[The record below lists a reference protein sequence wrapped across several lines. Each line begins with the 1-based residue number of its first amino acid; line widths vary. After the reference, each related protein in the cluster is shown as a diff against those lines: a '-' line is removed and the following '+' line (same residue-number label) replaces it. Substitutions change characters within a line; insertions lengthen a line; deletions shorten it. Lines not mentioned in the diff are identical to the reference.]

1 VPRPV
6 LRSLP
11 GGQSG
16 SGDPDGAGGRH
27 GTPAHRLL
35 DEGQRSGRLIHLEQI
50 PARPGTPVSWPDWAP
65 EPVIEAFGR
74 QGVSRPWSHQVIAA
88 DHARAGRHVIISTG
102 TASGK
107 SLGYLLPALT
117 GVLGGG
123 TALYIAPTKA
133 LAADQHTAVT
143 GLGLAG
149 LRAAV
154 LDGDTSAADR
164 TWARS
169 YAGYLL
175 TNPDMLHHVLLPQHR
190 RWSGFFSKLQY
201 VIVDECHSYRGVF
214 GSHVGHVLRRL
225 RRIAAHHAPDGHC
238 TFLLASATAGQP
250 GTTARQLTGLDAEEV
265 TADGSPHGPVSFAMW
280 EPPLTEARGEA
291 GAPVRRAA
299 TAEAAELL
307 AGLVR
312 EDVSTL
318 AFVRSRRGA
327 ESVALHTK
335 RLLTEQGAGRHAER
349 VAAYRS
355 GYLAEDRRGVEAALR
370 RGQLTGLATTTA
382 LELGVNITGLDAVLI
397 AGWPGTR
404 ASLWQ
409 QAGRAGR
416 RGDSAVAV
424 LIARDDPLDTYL
436 VHHPEILHHAVET
449 TVLDPANPYVL
460 APHLCAA
467 AAELPLTEADLS
479 LFGPAAR
486 AVADD
491 LCRRALLRCRPSGW
505 YWTHRA
511 HASRLTSLRGAGGEP
526 IRIIEEATGRL
537 VGTVDEPSAPLLAH
551 QGATYLHQGE
561 TYLVRSLD
569 LADGA
574 ALVRAADPGYVTSA
588 RQVTDIDV
596 IGTRQRMA
604 WGEAEVCFG
613 DVAVTRQVTSFV
625 RRRTDN
631 GRQLGGETPL
641 DLPARTLG
649 TRAMWWTIS
658 AGQAERLAA
667 AGVDLPGAA
676 HAAEH
681 ASIGLLPLFATCDR
695 WDIGGVSTDLHP
707 ATGRLTVFVYD
718 GHEGGAG
725 FAERG
730 FDAARRWLTATRQAI
745 ASCECEAGCPS
756 CIQSPKCG
764 NGNSPLSKPGA
775 LALLDTLLS
784 SENGQKGAAP
794 AGGESGSRRT
804 VRPWGGGAEP
814 PSSKAYPKLALPNP
828 ASAETSG
835 EFSGTSGE
843 IKTSLTL
850 AGQSPHVKQQEN

>member
-1 VPRPV
+1 M

-11 GGQSG
+11 GGQPG
-16 SGDPDGAGGRH
+16 GEAGPERML
-27 GTPAHRLL
+27 R
-35 DEGQRSGRLIHLEQI
+35 EGQRSGRLIHLEQI
-50 PARPGTPVSWPDWAP
+50 PGRPGAPVSWPDWAP
-65 EPVIEAFGR
+65 QSVIEAFGR
-74 QGVSRPWSHQVIAA
+74 RGVQAPWSHQVAA
-88 DHARAGRHVIISTG
+88 AGHARAGRHVIISTG

-117 GVLGGG
+117 GVLEGG

-133 LAADQHTAVT
+133 LAADQHTAVAE
-143 GLGLAG
+143 LALPG
-149 LRAAV
+149 LRTAV
-154 LDGDTSAADR
+154 LDGDTSTAERA
-164 TWARS
+164 WARS

-190 RWSGFFSKLQY
+190 RWSGFFSRLRY
-201 VIVDECHSYRGVF
+201 VIVDECHGYRGVF

-225 RRIAAHHAPDGHC
+225 RRIAAHHAPDGQC
-238 TFLLASATAGQP
+238 TFVLASATAGQP
-250 GTTARQLTGLDAEEV
+250 GATARMLTGLDAEEV
-265 TADGSPHGPVSFAMW
+265 TADGSPHGPMSFALW

-312 EDVSTL
+312 EDVATL

-335 RLLTEQGAGRHAER
+335 RLLTDQGAARQAER

-355 GYLAEDRRGVEAALR
+355 GYLAEDRRRVEKALSC
-370 RGQLTGLATTTA
+370 GALTGVATTTA
-382 LELGVNITGLDAVLI
+382 LELGVDITGLDAVLI

-436 VHHPEILHHAVET
+436 VHHPEILHHPVEA
-449 TVLDPANPYVL
+449 TVLDPGNPYVL

-467 AAELPLTEADLS
+467 AAELPLSEADLP

-491 LCRRALLRCRPSGW
+491 LCRRGLLRCRPSGW

-511 HASRLTSLRGAGGEP
+511 HASRLTSLRGAGAEP
-526 IRIIEEATGRL
+526 VRIIEEATGRL
-537 VGTVDEPSAPLLAH
+537 IGTVDEPSAPLLAH

-569 LADGA
+569 LDDSA

-588 RQVTDIDV
+588 RQVTDIEV
-596 IGTRQRMA
+596 IDTRQRMD
-604 WGEAEVCFG
+604 WGPAQVCFG
-613 DVAVTRQVTSFV
+613 DVDVTRQVTSFV

-631 GRQLGGETPL
+631 GRTLGRETPL
-641 DLPARTLG
+641 DLPPRTLR

-658 AGQAERLAA
+658 DAQAEQLAL

-730 FDAARRWLTATRQAI
+730 YGAARRWLTATRQAI

-764 NGNSPLSKPGA
+764 NGNSPLSKQGA
-775 LALLDTLLS
+775 LTLLDSLLS
-784 SENGQKGAAP
+784 SEKGAAP
-794 AGGESGSRRT
+794 AGGESGSRLT
-804 VRPWGGGAEP
+804 ARPWGGGAEP
-814 PSSKAYPKLALPNP
+814 PSSKAYPKLGLPNP
-828 ASAETSG
+828 AHA
-835 EFSGTSGE
+835 
-843 IKTSLTL
+843 KTPLEL
-850 AGQSPHVKQQEN
+850 AGRFRHAEQHEN